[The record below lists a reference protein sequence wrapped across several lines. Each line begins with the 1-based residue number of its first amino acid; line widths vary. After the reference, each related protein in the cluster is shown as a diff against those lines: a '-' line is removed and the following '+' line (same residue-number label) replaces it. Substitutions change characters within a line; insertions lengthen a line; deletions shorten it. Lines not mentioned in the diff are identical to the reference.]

1 MNITEAVDMISEVV
15 ADSAAEVMISRVERC
30 RLGRRLHT
38 LSPSPLLERLSILG
52 VEEHWHGDGT
62 YESPCWTHQ
71 KPPGKPP
78 ALAVGRNG
86 DAQRVSPQPTGL
98 APADTCRTLPMDIG
112 YPSKT

>member
-62 YESPCWTHQ
+62 YESPCWTHAHPFEDKKHEHAGTPEERAAQ
-71 KPPGKPP
+71 
-78 ALAVGRNG
+78 
-86 DAQRVSPQPTGL
+86 DAAR
-98 APADTCRTLPMDIG
+98 AEWE
-112 YPSKT
+112 